1 MFKAMLMTIFAG
13 AMIFGTAGA
22 IEQPVPAAA
31 AAAFKDVSVSHWAY
45 QAINDAVS
53 KGYLKGD
60 GSGKFRPNDPVT
72 RAEFAAILARVS
84 TNENAGGAAAF
95 SDLAGHWSEKEVS
108 EAAGKGFF
116 SPADYTNGF
125 KPGIPLTRM
134 EMAKWM
140 ASGLAA
146 RDGEYKQAIEDTKD
160 TIVPVTEYYKGGLNK
175 ADYPYV
181 SVMLGT
187 GLMSGYPDDSFGG
200 GKTTTRAEVAVI
212 IQRYE
217 TTQTKAPSAFKG
229 LNELR
234 EVGTTGTNLRTVI
247 PAYQY
252 AEGHELK
259 TILGKDVS
267 LRNNT
272 GKVKIYHY
280 IFMSGLSADQTGS
293 IYGRMFVDE
302 HTPFFEKSYLVF
314 IDSSVLPIK
323 QGFNNRS
330 YTNGLKSDLQG
341 GYRVFSSTSKKFG
354 FETLTTDGG
363 SDFFKVGKETR
374 LWTTSS
380 IERYRGKDDVSV
392 GKTIYSDDGAYAG
405 IFTLETK

>member
-13 AMIFGTAGA
+13 AMILGTAGA

-95 SDLAGHWSEKEVS
+95 SDLTGHWSEKEVS

-116 SPADYTNGF
+116 SPSDYTNGF
-125 KPGIPLTRM
+125 KPGTPLTRV

-217 TTQTKAPSAFKG
+217 TTQTKAPKAFKG

-234 EVGTTGTNLRTVI
+234 EVGTTGTNLRAVI

-252 AEGHELK
+252 TEGHDLK
-259 TILGKDVS
+259 SILGKSSS
-267 LRNNT
+267 LRNGE
-272 GKVKIYHY
+272 GKVKVYHY
-280 IFMSGLSADQTGS
+280 IFMSGLSAEQTGS
-293 IYGRMFVDE
+293 IYGRMFVDKA
-302 HTPFFEKSYLVF
+302 TKFYNDYYLVF
-314 IDSSVLPIK
+314 IDTSVERISK
-323 QGFNNRS
+323 NFNNRS
-330 YTNGLKSDLQG
+330 YSNGINASLQG
-341 GYRVFSSTSKKFG
+341 GYRVFGESPKKFG
-354 FETLTTDGG
+354 YKTLLTDFG
-363 SDFFKVGKETR
+363 DTFFLINKETR
-374 LWTTSS
+374 FWTTSTVPRF
-380 IERYRGKDDVSV
+380 ITNG
-392 GKTIYSDDGAYAG
+392 YSAGESFFADDGSYGG
-405 IFTLETK
+405 ILMKKE

>member
-1 MFKAMLMTIFAG
+1 MFKAMLMTLLAG
-13 AMIFGTAGA
+13 AMILGTAGA

-31 AAAFKDVSVSHWAY
+31 ASAFKDVSVSHWAY

-116 SPADYTNGF
+116 SPSNYANGF
-125 KPGIPLTRM
+125 KPGTPLTRV

-146 RDGEYKQAIEDTKD
+146 RDGDYKQAIEDTKD

-181 SVMLGT
+181 SIMLGT

-217 TTQTKAPSAFKG
+217 TTQTKAPKVFKG

-293 IYGRMFVDE
+293 IYGRMFVD
-302 HTPFFEKSYLVF
+302 TNKIFFKNSYLVF
-314 IDSSVLPIK
+314 IDSSVIANK
-323 QGFNNRS
+323 EGFDLRS
-330 YTNGLKSDLQG
+330 YSNGLKYRLQG
-341 GYRVFSSTSKKFG
+341 GSRVFGSTSDRFGYTTLPSEGPVDMFKKG
-354 FETLTTDGG
+354 VETRFWSSSSVERNLTTGN
-363 SDFFKVGKETR
+363 SE
-374 LWTTSS
+374 
-380 IERYRGKDDVSV
+380 IESV
-392 GKTIYSDDGAYAG
+392 FADDGSYGA
-405 IFTLETK
+405 ILLQK

>member
-13 AMIFGTAGA
+13 AMILGTAGA

-125 KPGIPLTRM
+125 KPGTPLTRV

-146 RDGEYKQAIEDTKD
+146 RDGEYKQAFEDTKD

-234 EVGTTGTNLRTVI
+234 EVGTTGTNHLSVTSYVD
-247 PAYQY
+247 PPNEHTLQS
-252 AEGHELK
+252 
-259 TILGKDVS
+259 ILNKNTS
-267 LRNNT
+267 LRNGA
-272 GKVKIYHY
+272 GKIKIHHY
-280 IFMSGLSADQTGS
+280 IFLGGTSADQPGS
-293 IYGRMFVDE
+293 IYGRMFADKE
-302 HTPFFEKSYLVF
+302 THFLNDSYLVF
-314 IDSSVLPIK
+314 IDSSVSPLTES
-323 QGFNNRS
+323 FS
-330 YTNGLKSDLQG
+330 LSHYSNGLKHRLQG
-341 GYRVFSSTSKKFG
+341 GSRVYGQGPTKFG
-354 FETLTTDGG
+354 YKTLPNDG
-363 SDFFKVGKETR
+363 SKFFVKGKESTF
-374 LWTTSS
+374 WSYTTVPRFVEGNDISV
-380 IERYRGKDDVSV
+380 IRDIGADDGSV
-392 GKTIYSDDGAYAG
+392 GIIVLK
-405 IFTLETK
+405 K

>member
-13 AMIFGTAGA
+13 AMILGTAGA

-31 AAAFKDVSVSHWAY
+31 AAAFKDVPASHWAY

-60 GSGKFRPNDPVT
+60 GSGKFRPNDAVT

-95 SDLAGHWSEKEVS
+95 SDLTGHWSEEEVS

-116 SPADYTNGF
+116 SPADYANGF
-125 KPGIPLTRM
+125 KPGTPLTRV

-217 TTQTKAPSAFKG
+217 TTQTKAPKAFKG

-234 EVGTTGTNLRTVI
+234 EVGTTGSNHLSVT
-247 PAYQY
+247 AYTDPKN
-252 AEGHELK
+252 GHTLQ
-259 TILGKDVS
+259 TILNKNTS
-267 LRNNT
+267 LRNGA
-272 GKVKIYHY
+272 GKVKIHHF
-280 IFMSGLSADQTGS
+280 IFLGGTSANQPGS
-293 IYGRMFVDE
+293 IYGRMFADDK
-302 HTPFFEKSYLVF
+302 TYFSKDSYLVL
-314 IDSSVLPIK
+314 IDSSVLPLTDN
-323 QGFNNRS
+323 FS
-330 YTNGLKSDLQG
+330 LAHYSNGMKHNLQG
-341 GYRVFSSTSKKFG
+341 GARIDGQGPTKFG
-354 FETLTTDGG
+354 YKTLPNDGTK
-363 SDFFKVGKETR
+363 FFYKGKETR
-374 LWTTSS
+374 FWSES
-380 IERYRGKDDVSV
+380 VVPRYVDEDDINVIRDV
-392 GKTIYSDDGAYAG
+392 AADDGSYGG
-405 IFTLETK
+405 IILPK

>member
-1 MFKAMLMTIFAG
+1 MFKAMLMTLFAG
-13 AMIFGTAGA
+13 AMILGTAGA

-31 AAAFKDVSVSHWAY
+31 AAAFKDVPASHWAY

-125 KPGIPLTRM
+125 KPGTPLTRV

-200 GKTTTRAEVAVI
+200 DKTTTRAEVAVI

-229 LNELR
+229 LKELR

-252 AEGHELK
+252 TEGHDLK
-259 TILGKDVS
+259 SILGKSSS
-267 LRNNT
+267 LRNGE
-272 GKVKIYHY
+272 GKVKVYHY

-293 IYGRMFVDE
+293 IYGRMFVDKE
-302 HTPFFEKSYLVF
+302 TKFFDRSYIVF
-314 IDSSVLPIK
+314 IDTSVQTLSK
-323 QGFNNRS
+323 NFNNRS
-330 YTNGLKSDLQG
+330 YSNGINAALQG
-341 GYRVFSSTSKKFG
+341 GYRLFSSTAPKFG
-354 FETLTTDGG
+354 FKTLTTDGG
-363 SDFFKVGKETR
+363 DEFFSKVSETR
-374 LWTTSS
+374 FWVTSS
-380 IERYRGKDDVSV
+380 VPRYITSGNSA
-392 GKTIYSDDGAYAG
+392 GESYFADDGTYGG
-405 IFTLETK
+405 ILMKKSE

>member
-45 QAINDAVS
+45 KAINDAVS

-125 KPGIPLTRM
+125 KPGTPLTRV

-234 EVGTTGTNLRTVI
+234 EVGTTGTNHLSVTSYVD
-247 PAYQY
+247 PPNEHTLQS
-252 AEGHELK
+252 
-259 TILGKDVS
+259 ILNKNTS
-267 LRNNT
+267 LRNGA
-272 GKVKIYHY
+272 GKIKIHHY
-280 IFMSGLSADQTGS
+280 IFLGGTSAKQPGS
-293 IYGRMFVDE
+293 IYGRMFADKE
-302 HTPFFEKSYLVF
+302 TLFLDDSYLVF
-314 IDSSVLPIK
+314 IDSSVSPLTDS
-323 QGFNNRS
+323 FS
-330 YTNGLKSDLQG
+330 LAHYSNGMTSFLQG
-341 GYRVFSSTSKKFG
+341 GIRVYGQGPTKFG
-354 FETLTTDGG
+354 YKTLPNDG
-363 SDFFKVGKETR
+363 SKFFVKGKETR
-374 LWTTSS
+374 FWSYS
-380 IERYRGKDDVSV
+380 VVPRYVTHGDSV
-392 GKTIYSDDGAYAG
+392 IRDIGADDGSMG
-405 IFTLETK
+405 IIVLKK

>member
-1 MFKAMLMTIFAG
+1 MFKAMLMTLFAG
-13 AMIFGTAGA
+13 AMILGTAGA

-116 SPADYTNGF
+116 SPTDYTNGF
-125 KPGIPLTRM
+125 KPGTPLTRV

-217 TTQTKAPSAFKG
+217 TTQTKEPKAFKG

-280 IFMSGLSADQTGS
+280 IFMSGLSANQTGS

-302 HTPFFEKSYLVF
+302 QTPFFAETYQVF
-314 IDSSVLPIK
+314 IDSSVLPTK
-323 QGFNNRS
+323 SGFQDATYS
-330 YTNGLKSDLQG
+330 NGLKYYLQG
-341 GYRVFSSTSKKFG
+341 GSRVFGSAPARFG
-354 FETLTTDGG
+354 YKTLLSEGATI
-363 SDFFKVGKETR
+363 FKNGVETR
-374 LWTTSS
+374 FWARSS
-380 IERYRGKDDVSV
+380 VKRNTKNGEPEVQAIFA
-392 GKTIYSDDGAYAG
+392 DDGSYAS
-405 IFTLETK
+405 ILLKDLPQ

>member
-1 MFKAMLMTIFAG
+1 MFKAMLMTLFAG

-125 KPGIPLTRM
+125 KPGTPLTRV

-146 RDGEYKQAIEDTKD
+146 RDGEYKQALEDTKD
-160 TIVPVTEYYKGGLNK
+160 TIVPVTEYYRGGLNK

-252 AEGHELK
+252 TEGHELK

-302 HTPFFEKSYLVF
+302 ETPFFAETYQVF
-314 IDSSVLPIK
+314 IDSSVLPGK
-323 QGFNNRS
+323 DGFKDS
-330 YTNGLKSDLQG
+330 TYTTGLKYSLHG
-341 GYRVFSSTSKKFG
+341 GSRVFGSSPKIFG
-354 FETLTTDGG
+354 YITLPSEGG
-363 SDFFKVGKETR
+363 EDFFKKGEQTR
-374 LWTTSS
+374 FWSRSS
-380 IERYRGKDDVSV
+380 IKRFVKYGESEIQSV
-392 GKTIYSDDGAYAG
+392 FADDGTYG
-405 IFTLETK
+405 SILMWK

>member
-13 AMIFGTAGA
+13 VMILGTAGA

-95 SDLAGHWSEKEVS
+95 SDLAGNWSEKEVS
-108 EAAGKGFF
+108 EAVGKGFF

-125 KPGIPLTRM
+125 KPGTPLTRV

-146 RDGEYKQAIEDTKD
+146 RDGEYKQALEDTKD

-234 EVGTTGTNLRTVI
+234 EVGTTGTNHRTVI
-247 PAYQY
+247 PAYRDPDN
-252 AEGHELK
+252 GHTLQ
-259 TILGKDVS
+259 TILGKNIS
-267 LRNNT
+267 LRNGT
-272 GKVKIYHY
+272 GKVKINHF
-280 IFMSGLSADQTGS
+280 IFLSGFDSNQTGS
-293 IYGRMFVDE
+293 IYGRMFTDRETHFVKE
-302 HTPFFEKSYLVF
+302 SYLVF
-314 IDSSVLPIK
+314 VDSSVIPESETFELS
-323 QGFNNRS
+323 S
-330 YTNGLKSDLQG
+330 YTNGLTSDLQG
-341 GYRVFSSTSKKFG
+341 GIRVFGQSPVRFGYST
-354 FETLTTDGG
+354 LPNDGRN
-363 SDFFKVGKETR
+363 FFVKGKEIKFWSYSAIPRTVTHGNSV
-374 LWTTSS
+374 LNS
-380 IERYRGKDDVSV
+380 IFA
-392 GKTIYSDDGAYAG
+392 DDGSYG
-405 IFTLETK
+405 VIILQK

>member
-13 AMIFGTAGA
+13 AMILGTAGA

-125 KPGIPLTRM
+125 KPGTPLTRV

-234 EVGTTGTNLRTVI
+234 EVGTTGTNHLSVTSYVD
-247 PAYQY
+247 PPNEHTLQS
-252 AEGHELK
+252 
-259 TILGKDVS
+259 ILNKNTS
-267 LRNNT
+267 LRNGA
-272 GKVKIYHY
+272 GKIKIHHY
-280 IFMSGLSADQTGS
+280 IFLGGTSSDQPGS
-293 IYGRMFVDE
+293 IYGRMFADKE
-302 HTPFFEKSYLVF
+302 THFLNDSYLVF
-314 IDSSVLPIK
+314 IDSSVVPASIDFSLS
-323 QGFNNRS
+323 S
-330 YTNGLKSDLQG
+330 YTNGLTSILQG
-341 GYRVFSSTSKKFG
+341 GNRIYGDSPSKYGYKI
-354 FETLTTDGG
+354 LPNDG
-363 SDFFKVGKETR
+363 SRFFTKGKETR
-374 LWTTSS
+374 FWSYSS
-380 IERYRGKDDVSV
+380 IPRYVKYGDTEISNV
-392 GKTIYSDDGAYAG
+392 TADDGSYGG
-405 IFTLETK
+405 IILRK

>member
-13 AMIFGTAGA
+13 AMILGTAGA

-125 KPGIPLTRM
+125 KPGNPLTRV

-146 RDGEYKQAIEDTKD
+146 RDGDYKQAIEDTKD

-280 IFMSGLSADQTGS
+280 IFMSGLSANQTGS

-302 HTPFFEKSYLVF
+302 QTMFFKNSYLVF
-314 IDSSVLPIK
+314 IDSSVTALK
-323 QGFNNRS
+323 GDFNTRTYS
-330 YTNGLKSDLQG
+330 NGLKSYLQG
-341 GYRVFSSTSKKFG
+341 GERVLGSSPNKFG
-354 FETLTTDGG
+354 FETLKTDGG
-363 SDFFKVGKETR
+363 DSFFQTGKE
-374 LWTTSS
+374 LNFWSVSS
-380 IERYRGKDDVSV
+380 ISRSV
-392 GKTIYSDDGAYAG
+392 THGDTEIQNVFTDDGSYAG
-405 IFTLETK
+405 IILRK